1 MPVTHETAL
10 KRRWRFSAASARL
23 QRGDRQW
30 MYSRMD
36 GERYPMR
43 MRRMTAVLLA
53 VAIAAGLSIGVGR
66 RAQRFLSDLPI
77 VDHGDA
83 A

>member
-1 MPVTHETAL
+1 M
-10 KRRWRFSAASARL
+10 S
-23 QRGDRQW
+23 
-30 MYSRMD
+30 
-36 GERYPMR
+36 
-43 MRRMTAVLLA
+43 MRRMTAILLA
-53 VAIAAGLSIGVGR
+53 VLIVTGLSIGVGR